1 MTKIC
6 SETHTVNIDKKTL
19 QKKLYRKKLYRKK
32 LYKKALQK
40 SFTKKIPRTYI
51 LGIFSFSATENL

>member
-6 SETHTVNIDKKTL
+6 SETHTANIDKKTL
-19 QKKLYRKKLYRKK
+19 WKKLYRKKLY
-32 LYKKALQK
+32 
-40 SFTKKIPRTYI
+40 KKIPRTYI